1 MEGKRARLKIAD
13 LKRRPMRQHSGT
25 EEDLKALAQSWM
37 ERPVHDI
44 IVCPSRKVVDGHRRL
59 AGLELLGQTEVE
71 VLLTDQELDDKAV
84 LEVGLTTAIHRA
96 DLSGFD
102 KFQACVKLLELNPGW
117 QNQELARCVK
127 LDPSTVTRLLSP
139 SKCVAEV
146 VDALRENKIAISD
159 AYEIS
164 KQEDREGQLRLLA
177 LKNAGASREV
187 LAAQGRKQRA
197 AATPAVRVSKIKCP
211 LPSGHVI
218 TVAGEELS
226 LDEAIDSLK
235 EAIKAMSK
243 ARDTGLDAKTAMA
256 VWKDI
261 ARAG

>member
-1 MEGKRARLKIAD
+1 MEGKRAKLKIAD

-25 EEDLKALAQSWM
+25 DDELRALAQSWL

-44 IVCPSRKVVDGHRRL
+44 VVCPSRKVVDGHRRL

-71 VLLTDQELDDKAV
+71 VLITDQELDDKAI

-102 KFQACVKLLELNPGW
+102 KFQACMYLLELNPGW
-117 QNQELARCVK
+117 QNQDLAKCVK
-127 LDPSTVTRLLSP
+127 LDPSMVTKLLSP

-146 VDALRENKIAISD
+146 VEALRENKIAISD

-164 KQEDREGQLRLLA
+164 KAVDREGQLRLLA

-187 LAAQGRKQRA
+187 LAVQGRKQRS
-197 AATPAVRVSKIKCP
+197 AATPAVRTNKIKVP
-211 LPSGHVI
+211 LVSGPVVTVSGDEI
-218 TVAGEELS
+218 TLEEAIEAAGE
-226 LDEAIDSLK
+226 AVK
-235 EAIKAMSK
+235 QMKAAVAK
-243 ARDTGLDAKTAMA
+243 GLNAKTAMN
-256 VWKDI
+256 VWRDI
-261 ARAG
+261 AAAS

>member
-1 MEGKRARLKIAD
+1 MEGKRTKLKIAD
-13 LKRRPMRQHSGT
+13 LKRRPMRQQNGT
-25 EEDLKALAQSWM
+25 ADELKALAQSWL

-71 VLLTDQELDDKAV
+71 VLVADQELDDKAV

-117 QNQELARCVK
+117 QNQDLARCVK

-146 VDALRENKIAISD
+146 VQALRENKIAISD
-159 AYEIS
+159 VYEIS
-164 KQEDREGQLRLLA
+164 KQEDRDGQLRLLT
-177 LKNAGASREV
+177 LKHAGASREV
-187 LAAQGRKQRA
+187 LAAQVRKQRA
-197 AATPAVRVSKIKCP
+197 ADKPAVRTSKIKVP
-211 LPSGHVI
+211 LVSGPVVTVSGNEI
-218 TVAGEELS
+218 TLEEAIEAAGE
-226 LDEAIDSLK
+226 AVK
-235 EAIKAMSK
+235 QMKAAVAK
-243 ARDTGLDAKTAMA
+243 GLNAKTAMN
-256 VWKDI
+256 VWRDI
-261 ARAG
+261 AAAS

>member
-1 MEGKRARLKIAD
+1 MATGDWRGWNC
-13 LKRRPMRQHSGT
+13 SG
-25 EEDLKALAQSWM
+25 E
-37 ERPVHDI
+37 
-44 IVCPSRKVVDGHRRL
+44 
-59 AGLELLGQTEVE
+59 TEVD
-71 VLLTDQELDDKAV
+71 VLLTNQELDDKAV

-117 QNQELARCVK
+117 QNQDLARCVK

-164 KQEDREGQLRLLA
+164 KAVDREDQLRLLA
-177 LKNAGASREV
+177 LKYSGASREV

-197 AATPAVRVSKIKCP
+197 ADKPAVRVGKDSVP
-211 LPSGHVI
+211 PSFRLHHHGVGSGCHP
-218 TVAGEELS
+218 
-226 LDEAIDSLK
+226 
-235 EAIKAMSK
+235 
-243 ARDTGLDAKTAMA
+243 R
-256 VWKDI
+256 
-261 ARAG
+261 

>member
-1 MEGKRARLKIAD
+1 MEGKRTKLKIAD
-13 LKRRPMRQHSGT
+13 LKRRPMRQQNGT
-25 EEDLKALAQSWM
+25 ADELKSLAQSWL

-59 AGLELLGQTEVE
+59 EGLLLLGQTEVD
-71 VLLTDQELDDKAV
+71 VLVTDQELDDKAA

-117 QNQELARCVK
+117 QNQDLARCVK

-146 VDALRENKIAISD
+146 VEALKQNKIAISD

-164 KQEDREGQLRLLA
+164 KQEDRDGQLNLLA
-177 LKNAGASREV
+177 LKNAGANREA
-187 LAAQGRKQRA
+187 LAAHGRKQRA
-197 AATPAVRVSKIKCP
+197 AATPAVRAAKIRCP
-211 LPSGHVI
+211 LPSGCTI
-218 TVAGEELS
+218 TVTGQDVT
-226 LDEAIDSLK
+226 LDEAMECLQQAMK
-235 EAIKAMSK
+235 AIKK
-243 ARDTGLDAKTAMA
+243 AIDTGLDAKTAQA
-256 VWKDI
+256 VWRDMAK
-261 ARAG
+261 AG

>member
-13 LKRRPMRQHSGT
+13 LKRRPMRQQSGT
-25 EEDLKALAQSWM
+25 EQELKALAQSWM

-44 IVCPSRKVVDGHRRL
+44 IVCPSRKVVHGHRRL
-59 AGLELLGQTEVE
+59 EGLVLLGVTEIDVF
-71 VLLTDQELDDKAV
+71 VTDQELDEKAV

-102 KFQACVKLLELNPGW
+102 KFQACVRLLELHPDW
-117 QNQELARCVK
+117 QNQDLARCVK

-146 VDALRENKIAISD
+146 VEALRENKIAISD

-164 KQEDREGQLRLLA
+164 KAVDREDQLRLLS
-177 LKNAGASREV
+177 LKCAGANREA

-211 LPSGHVI
+211 LPSGQVI
-218 TVAGEELS
+218 TVSGQELS

-256 VWKDI
+256 VWKDM
-261 ARAG
+261 AKAG